1 MTHATDGF
9 TAAPA
14 RTTRSRVFFGP
25 TAPAGGADFTSDAL
39 GGRGTVLAIAAAGVG
54 GGALTLV
61 AWFILKLTSL
71 PAFGGSLVS
80 RALST
85 AGTVAVLLLVISLT
99 FLWLRDEHHDRRR
112 RDTETDAVRVFA
124 RGPGTAVGAG
134 TDTTVTDGD
143 ADGPDP
149 STAPPASGFPDS
161 ERVVPSRPGWR
172 VWLTYVVCY
181 LSPAALVVTTL
192 ALPLSATRLYLDG
205 ITVDQG
211 FRTQFLTRLT
221 DSPALSDMNY
231 IDMPSYYP
239 GGWFWFGG
247 RFANLLGLDGWAA
260 FQPWAL
266 VSLAAAASMVVPTW
280 QRLSGS
286 LTVATGVG
294 LTSICLVLVISPEE
308 PYAAIV
314 ALGAPAATVLTRRA
328 LDGSRLAMLG
338 LIIYLGASASIY
350 TLYTGV
356 IALSVVTVAGVF
368 AAAVDRSWLPLLRMV
383 LVGVCSMA
391 IASVVWGP
399 YLLAVASGEPHSG
412 ATAMHYL
419 PYSGTQIPMP
429 MFSFSAVGILCL
441 LGMIFLVVRAVD
453 RDVRAMGIA
462 LVVFYGWI
470 VASMIATLAGNTLL
484 GFRMDAVV
492 TLQLATAGVFAIA
505 EMRLL
510 GPDALYPHQISAR
523 TGRTVT
529 LVMVTL
535 LLIAGVAY
543 AQTIPQRNHN
553 AIDLAY
559 TDTDGDGVRADLY
572 PPDAGAWYG
581 EIDELIR
588 GRGHI
593 PRDTVVLTD
602 EHNFMSYHP
611 YRGFQAFT
619 SHYANPLG
627 EFDLR
632 NKEIEH
638 WATSSWNVLDEPARF
653 VAALDGGDVRPPDVL
668 ILRGDA
674 GDTEQGWKYDIAE
687 DIYPNNPNVRFR
699 GVWFN
704 PASFTGDGSP
714 WDVEQ
719 VGPFVVVIRSR

>member
-1 MTHATDGF
+1 M
-9 TAAPA
+9 
-14 RTTRSRVFFGP
+14 FFGP

-39 GGRGTVLAIAAAGVG
+39 GGRATVLAIAAAGIG
-54 GGALTLV
+54 GGTLTLIC
-61 AWFILKLTSL
+61 WFILKMTSL

-85 AGTVAVLLLVISLT
+85 AGTVAVLLLVISLI

-112 RDTETDAVRVFA
+112 RGSETDGVRSLA
-124 RGPGTAVGAG
+124 RGPGAAIAPE
-134 TDTTVTDGD
+134 TTRD
-143 ADGPDP
+143 AAEESDP
-149 STAPPASGFPDS
+149 PVAEFPDS
-161 ERVVPSRPGWR
+161 ERLTPTRPRWR

-181 LSPAALVVTTL
+181 LSPAALVVTAL

-239 GGWFWFGG
+239 GAWFWFGG
-247 RFANLLGLDGWAA
+247 RFANLLGMAGWAA

-286 LTVATGVG
+286 LSVATGIG
-294 LTSICLVLVISPEE
+294 LTSICLVLVVSPEE

-314 ALGAPAATVLTRRA
+314 ALGVPAATVLVRRA
-328 LDGSRLAMLG
+328 LDGSRLAMAG
-338 LIIYLGASASIY
+338 MIIYLGASASIY
-350 TLYTGV
+350 TLYTAV
-356 IALSVVTVAGVF
+356 IALSVVTVSGVF
-368 AAAVDRSWLPLLRMV
+368 AAVVDRSWLPLLRMV
-383 LVGVCSMA
+383 LIGVCSMA

-399 YLLAVASGEPHSG
+399 YLLAIISGEPHSG

-419 PYSGTQIPMP
+419 PYNGTQVPMP
-429 MFSFSAVGILCL
+429 MLSFSAAGALCL

-453 RDVRAMGIA
+453 RDVRSMGIS

-505 EMRLL
+505 EIRLL

-523 TGRTVT
+523 TGRNVT

-559 TDTDGDGVRADLY
+559 TDTDGDHY
-572 PPDAGAWYG
+572 YDA
-581 EIDELIR
+581 ER
-588 GRGHI
+588 S
-593 PRDTVVLTD
+593 DT
-602 EHNFMSYHP
+602 
-611 YRGFQAFT
+611 
-619 SHYANPLG
+619 
-627 EFDLR
+627 
-632 NKEIEH
+632 
-638 WATSSWNVLDEPARF
+638 
-653 VAALDGGDVRPPDVL
+653 GGD
-668 ILRGDA
+668 GY
-674 GDTEQGWKYDIAE
+674 DTDPVDTI
-687 DIYPNNPNVRFR
+687 
-699 GVWFN
+699 
-704 PASFTGDGSP
+704 SL
-714 WDVEQ
+714 
-719 VGPFVVVIRSR
+719 

>member
-9 TAAPA
+9 TAVPA
-14 RTTRSRVFFGP
+14 RTTRKRVFFGP

-39 GGRGTVLAIAAAGVG
+39 GGRATVLAIAAAGIG
-54 GGALTLV
+54 GGTLTLIC
-61 AWFILKLTSL
+61 WFILKMTSL

-85 AGTVAVLLLVISLT
+85 AGTVVVLLLVISLI

-112 RDTETDAVRVFA
+112 RGSETDGVRSLA
-124 RGPGTAVGAG
+124 RGPGAAITPE
-134 TDTTVTDGD
+134 TTRD
-143 ADGPDP
+143 AAEESDP
-149 STAPPASGFPDS
+149 PVAEFPDS
-161 ERVVPSRPGWR
+161 ERLTPTRPRWR

-181 LSPAALVVTTL
+181 LSPAALVVTAL

-239 GGWFWFGG
+239 GAWFWFGG
-247 RFANLLGLDGWAA
+247 RFANLLGMAGWAA

-286 LTVATGVG
+286 LSVATGIG
-294 LTSICLVLVISPEE
+294 LTSICLVLVVSPEE

-314 ALGAPAATVLTRRA
+314 ALGVPAATVLVRRA
-328 LDGSRLAMLG
+328 LDGSRLAMAG
-338 LIIYLGASASIY
+338 MIIYLGASASIY
-350 TLYTGV
+350 TLYTAV
-356 IALSVVTVAGVF
+356 IALSVVTVSGVF
-368 AAAVDRSWLPLLRMV
+368 AAVVDRSWLPLLRMV
-383 LVGVCSMA
+383 LIGVCSMA

-399 YLLAVASGEPHSG
+399 YLLAIISGEPHSG

-419 PYSGTQIPMP
+419 PYNGTQVPMP
-429 MFSFSAVGILCL
+429 MLSFSAAGALCL

-453 RDVRAMGIA
+453 RDVRSMGIS

-505 EMRLL
+505 EIRLL

-523 TGRTVT
+523 TGRNVT

-572 PPDAGAWYG
+572 PPDSGVWYG

-588 GRGHI
+588 GRGNI

-632 NKEIEH
+632 NREIEQ
-638 WATSSWNVLDEPARF
+638 WATASWNVLAEPRDF
-653 VAALDGGDVRPPDVL
+653 IAALEDSPFTPPDVF

-674 GDTEQGWKYDIAE
+674 GDRQEGWKYDIAE

-719 VGPFVVVIRSR
+719 VGPFVVVTRSR

>member
-1 MTHATDGF
+1 MTHATDGIAADPTR
-9 TAAPA
+9 TA
-14 RTTRSRVFFGP
+14 RNRVFFGP
-25 TAPAGGADFTSDAL
+25 TAPAGGAEFTSDAL
-39 GGRGTVLAIAAAGVG
+39 SDRATVLAIAAAGVG
-54 GGALTLV
+54 GGALTLFC
-61 AWFILKLTSL
+61 WFILKLTHL

-85 AGTVAVLLLVISLT
+85 TGTVAVLLLVISLV
-99 FLWLRDEHHDRRR
+99 FLWLRDEHHDQLRC
-112 RDTETDAVRVFA
+112 RDKTPGVRVFA
-124 RGPGTAVGAG
+124 RGHGSVVADEPDTAEAYPP
-134 TDTTVTDGD
+134 TTEL
-143 ADGPDP
+143 
-149 STAPPASGFPDS
+149 PDS
-161 ERVVPSRPGWR
+161 ERIPSSRPRWR
-172 VWLTYVVCY
+172 VWLTYLVCY

-221 DSPALSDMNY
+221 DSPVLSDMNY
-231 IDMPSYYP
+231 IDLPSYYP

-247 RFANLLGLDGWAA
+247 RFAHLLGLDGWAA

-280 QRLSGS
+280 QRICGS

-294 LTSICLVLVISPEE
+294 LTSICLILVIAPQE

-314 ALGAPAATVLTRRA
+314 ALGVPASTVLVRRA
-328 LDGSRLAMLG
+328 LDGSRLAILG
-338 LIIYLGASASIY
+338 MIIYLGASASIY
-350 TLYTGV
+350 TLYTAV
-356 IALSVVTVAGVF
+356 VALSIVIVTAVF
-368 AAAVDRSWLPLLRMV
+368 SAIVDRSWRPLGRLV
-383 LVGVCSMA
+383 LMGTASMA
-391 IASVVWGP
+391 IASLVWAP
-399 YLLAVASGEPHSG
+399 YLLAIVRGEPHSG

-419 PYSGTQIPMP
+419 PYAGTQIPMP
-429 MFSFSAVGILCL
+429 MLSFSAVGALCL
-441 LGMIFLVVRAVD
+441 LGTIFLVVRAVD

-505 EMRLL
+505 EIRLL
-510 GPDALYPHQISAR
+510 GPDTLYPHQISAR
-523 TGRTVT
+523 TGRSVT

-535 LLIAGVAY
+535 LLIGGVSY
-543 AQTIPQRNHN
+543 AQTIPQRNHT

-572 PPDAGAWYG
+572 PPDSGVWYG

-588 GRGHI
+588 SKGYI

-627 EFDLR
+627 EFDVR
-632 NKEIEH
+632 NREIEQ
-638 WATSSWNVLDEPARF
+638 WASSSWNTLAGTEEF
-653 VAALDGGDVRPPDVL
+653 LGALSRSSYTAPDVF

-674 GDTEQGWKYDIAE
+674 KDTEEGWKYDIAE

-704 PASFTGDGSP
+704 PAPFTADGAP
-714 WDVEQ
+714 WDIEQ
-719 VGPFVVVIRSR
+719 VGPFVVVIRNR